1 MGGQFWLVKYLAV
14 VWAIV
19 TAALF
24 FVLIYRNALSQHEED
39 QLFLGKGE
47 DHSAKEQHDLIEKI
61 VWLSKPITIL
71 GAISG
76 VLALAMA
83 GVWVY
88 EGLKSF

>member
-1 MGGQFWLVKYLAV
+1 MGGQFWLVKYLAIA
-14 VWAIV
+14 WAAV
-19 TAALF
+19 TIALF

-47 DHSAKEQHDLIEKI
+47 DHNAQEQRELIEKI
-61 VWLSKPITIL
+61 VGLSKPIRIL

-76 VLALAMA
+76 ALVLAMA

>member
-1 MGGQFWLVKYLAV
+1 MGGQFWLVKYLGIAWAV
-14 VWAIV
+14 V
-19 TAALF
+19 TLGLF

-47 DHSAKEQHDLIEKI
+47 DHSARDQHELIEKI
-61 VWLSKPITIL
+61 VGLSKPIAIL

-76 VLALAMA
+76 ALALAMA

>member
-1 MGGQFWLVKYLAV
+1 MGGQFWLLKYMAV
-14 VWAIV
+14 AWAIV

-24 FVLIYRNALSQHEED
+24 FVWIYRNALSQHEED

-47 DHSAKEQHDLIEKI
+47 EHVARDQQELIAKI
-61 VWLSKPITIL
+61 VWLSKPIAIL

>member
-1 MGGQFWLVKYLAV
+1 MGGQFWLVKYLGIAWAV
-14 VWAIV
+14 V
-19 TAALF
+19 TAGLF

-39 QLFLGKGE
+39 QLFLGKGD
-47 DHSAKEQHDLIEKI
+47 DHSARDHELIEKI
-61 VWLSKPITIL
+61 VGLSKPIAIL

-76 VLALAMA
+76 ALALAMA